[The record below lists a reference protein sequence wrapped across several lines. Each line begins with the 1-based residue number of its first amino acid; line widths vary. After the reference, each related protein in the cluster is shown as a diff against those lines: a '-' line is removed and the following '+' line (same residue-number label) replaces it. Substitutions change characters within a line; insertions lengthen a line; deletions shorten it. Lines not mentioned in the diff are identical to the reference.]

1 MPQGQDMGAML
12 SSFLPLII
20 MIVVFYFLIIL
31 PQKKKD
37 KKFKEMLANMAKGDS
52 IVTIGGIEGKVSQI
66 KDNTVTIEVG
76 SDNTKLVLQ
85 KWAIKSVEVK
95 EKA

>member
-20 MIVVFYFLIIL
+20 MIVVFYFLIIM

-37 KKFKEMLANMAKGDS
+37 KKFKEMVAAMEKGDTV
-52 IVTIGGIEGKVSQI
+52 ITIGGIEGKVVQI
-66 KDNTVTIEVG
+66 KDSTFTMETG
-76 SDNTKLVLQ
+76 SDNTKLTFQ
-85 KWAIKSVEVK
+85 KWAIKNVEVK

>member
-1 MPQGQDMGAML
+1 MGAML

-37 KKFKEMLANMAKGDS
+37 KKFKEMLANMQKGDA
-52 IVTIGGIEGKVSQI
+52 IVTIGGIEGRVSQI
-66 KDNTVTIEVG
+66 KDTTVTVEVG

-85 KWAIKSVEVK
+85 KWAIKSVEQK